1 MSLEEIIEFASHEFE
16 LLRAETE
23 IPGIAFGLIHEGK
36 LVYSAGLGE
45 SIVGSGIQPTS
56 NTVFR
61 IASMT
66 KSFTAKAILDLRD
79 KGLLQLDLPI
89 TRYLPWAATIGL
101 PVNSAP
107 ITTRDL
113 LTMGAGLPIDDPW
126 EVEKLTLG
134 QVYFHPRLPVQQSL
148 ALDRSRPAPES
159 AGTIFAEFA
168 HVQFDSQNGGVEN
181 VVDSIVF

>member
-1 MSLEEIIEFASHEFE
+1 MNLEEIIEFASHEFE
-16 LLRAETE
+16 LLRAEME
-23 IPGIAFGLIHEGK
+23 IPGIAFGLIQEGA

-89 TRYLPWAATIGL
+89 TTYLPWAATIGY
-101 PVNSAP
+101 
-107 ITTRDL
+107 L
-113 LTMGAGLPIDDPW
+113 LTLLQLLRAI
-126 EVEKLTLG
+126 
-134 QVYFHPRLPVQQSL
+134 S
-148 ALDRSRPAPES
+148 
-159 AGTIFAEFA
+159 
-168 HVQFDSQNGGVEN
+168 
-181 VVDSIVF
+181 